1 MESIITGISLS
12 PEFFGISLIDQQ
24 DFWELLI
31 RFSFNLLVVLIGVR
45 FLYYPIAKRKDYLFT
60 YILISAVVFLLC
72 FLLENVKLQLGF
84 ALGLFA
90 IFGII
95 RYRTDA
101 IPIKEM
107 TYLFLVIGISVI
119 NALANKKVS
128 YAELVFTNLALLLVA
143 FFLEH
148 VFLLKHE
155 STKSVIYEKIDLIKA
170 GRRAELIQDLE
181 LRIGLKIN
189 RIEIGRIDFLRDT
202 VRIKVYYF
210 ESDQEAIFHND
221 DYGKSQRM
229 DDDD

>member
-1 MESIITGISLS
+1 MEITITGIFLAV
-12 PEFFGISLIDQQ
+12 EIFGIELIDKV
-24 DFWELLI
+24 DFFELLF
-31 RFSFNLLVVLIGVR
+31 RFLFNFMVVFVGVR
-45 FLYYPIAKRKDYLFT
+45 WLYYPKAKRKDYLFT
-60 YILISAVVFLLC
+60 YILISSVIFLLC

-128 YAELVFTNLALLLVA
+128 YSELIFTNFVLLLVA
-143 FFLEH
+143 FLLEH

-155 STKSVIYEKIDLIKA
+155 STKTVLYEKIDLIKKN
-170 GRRAELIQDLE
+170 RREELIQDLE
-181 LRIGLKIN
+181 ERTGLKIN
-189 RIEIGRIDFLRDT
+189 RIEIGRINFLRDT
-202 VRIKVYYF
+202 VRIKVYYY
-210 ESDQEAIFHND
+210 ETDQEAVFHED
-221 DYGKSQRM
+221 DYGSNNNNN
-229 DDDD
+229 DI

>member
-1 MESIITGISLS
+1 MGSFIIAILLDL
-12 PEFFGISLIDQQ
+12 EFFGIDLIDTE

-45 FLYYPIAKRKDYLFT
+45 WLYYPIAKRKDYLFT
-60 YILISAVVFLLC
+60 YILISSVVFLLC

-128 YAELVFTNLALLLVA
+128 YAELIFTNLALLAVA

-155 STKSVIYEKIDLIKA
+155 STKTVLYEKIDMIKA
-170 GRRAELIQDLE
+170 GRRGELISDLE
-181 LRIGLKIN
+181 ERTGLKIN
-189 RIEIGRIDFLRDT
+189 RIEVGRINFLRDT
-202 VRIKVYYF
+202 VRIKLYYY
-210 ESDQEAIFHND
+210 EHDQEAIFHDD
-221 DYGKSQRM
+221 DYGKSG
-229 DDDD
+229 DNDNI